1 MLDHILGLLLVATST
16 NAVSLDTEAK
26 CETSAKASVK
36 GQISSNISAGGEISL
51 NTSTEGEM
59 GGEQY
64 MMMPAYGTS
73 PTYGGTPQ
81 QNMSYRD
88 YAFYYKN
95 GYTRHD

>member
-1 MLDHILGLLLVATST
+1 
-16 NAVSLDTEAK
+16 
-26 CETSAKASVK
+26 
-36 GQISSNISAGGEISL
+36 
-51 NTSTEGEM
+51 M

-64 MMMPAYGTS
+64 AYAAAPAYGAMPAYGTS

-95 GYTRHD
+95 GYTRDD